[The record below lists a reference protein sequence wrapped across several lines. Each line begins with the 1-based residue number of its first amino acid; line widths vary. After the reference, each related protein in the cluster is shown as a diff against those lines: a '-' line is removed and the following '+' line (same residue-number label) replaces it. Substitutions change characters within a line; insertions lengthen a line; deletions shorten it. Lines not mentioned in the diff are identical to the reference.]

1 MDSGTIALISFGG
14 IIALIII
21 WSVGVSIY
29 NKSRGT
35 ISIVLDKYQ
44 FMRGD
49 KVTGKVVVNLKKVIH
64 AQKITV
70 SLNASKEIMERNINP
85 QSAVNNMNNVQMMQ
99 NQNRNQTETI
109 FQFEMPLD
117 GEKDYLQAEYP
128 FEITI
133 PQDAAATG
141 SSNLSSGGAMIGGAV
156 IGGAMNRLNP
166 NAPIEMIN
174 SRVMWNV
181 RAQLYIPGK
190 LDLSGAVQINVA

>member
-70 SLNASKEIMERNINP
+70 SLNACTDPHM
-85 QSAVNNMNNVQMMQ
+85 
-99 NQNRNQTETI
+99 
-109 FQFEMPLD
+109 
-117 GEKDYLQAEYP
+117 
-128 FEITI
+128 
-133 PQDAAATG
+133 
-141 SSNLSSGGAMIGGAV
+141 
-156 IGGAMNRLNP
+156 
-166 NAPIEMIN
+166 
-174 SRVMWNV
+174 
-181 RAQLYIPGK
+181 
-190 LDLSGAVQINVA
+190 